1 MIALMTVIL
10 KLEMLQVNMLPH
22 LLSSELSHFWFM
34 VAHLISHGSQ
44 NAISELL
51 EPLEVQSLSWITGD
65 SYAAD
70 KKQLIK
76 QNIHTVLHF
85 QLIFLSRKLMIIKQV
100 LAEAFE

>member
-34 VAHLISHGSQ
+34 VAHLISHGRQ

-51 EPLEVQSLSWITGD
+51 EPLEVQSLSWITGN

-76 QNIHTVLHF
+76 QNIRTVLQL
-85 QLIFLSRKLMIIKQV
+85 QLIFSQQKTHDYQAGFGRSV
-100 LAEAFE
+100 

>member
-34 VAHLISHGSQ
+34 VAHLISHGRQ

-51 EPLEVQSLSWITGD
+51 EPLEVQSLSWITGN

-76 QNIHTVLHF
+76 QNIHTVLQL
-85 QLIFLSRKLMIIKQV
+85 QLIFSQQKTHDYQAGFGRSV
-100 LAEAFE
+100 

>member
-34 VAHLISHGSQ
+34 VAHLISHGRQ
-44 NAISELL
+44 NAITELL
-51 EPLEVQSLSWITGD
+51 EPLEVQSLSWITGN

-76 QNIHTVLHF
+76 QNIRTVLQL
-85 QLIFLSRKLMIIKQV
+85 QLIFSQQKTHDYQAGFGRSV
-100 LAEAFE
+100 